1 MNSEGPQLD
10 KLLHR
15 LSECPPEF
23 LLVDVGKKAQS
34 VDVVAIVCDTLRPL
48 VPARPPELEAAA
60 LAKLR
65 THLPPQLTLLSI
77 VCWMLCDEWFQTRPD
92 LAPRFWTLFASDELS
107 RLADLVRP
115 DKFVSDPDRREEM
128 VRTCLAQMGLR
139 PQGET
144 AIQAADRLTT
154 LDSVERQ
161 RVLRATAAAERRAR
175 EIREAMARKQA
186 QESASRYG
194 E

>member
-1 MNSEGPQLD
+1 LQ
-10 KLLHR
+10 
-15 LSECPPEF
+15 
-23 LLVDVGKKAQS
+23 VAAGKKAES

-48 VPARPPELEAAA
+48 VAARPPELEAAA
-60 LAKLR
+60 LEKLR
-65 THLPPQLTLLSI
+65 TRLSLQLTLISI
-77 VCWMLCDEWFQTRPD
+77 VCWLLNDEWFQTRAD
-92 LAPRFWTLFASDELS
+92 LAPRFWKLFESDELS

-115 DKFVSDPDRREEM
+115 DKFVGDPDRREELA
-128 VRTCLAQMGLR
+128 RTCLAQIGLR
-139 PQGET
+139 PQGES